1 MGAHVLAQCVSYHE
15 VCTDLLHMPADLNCR
30 LQPLKMYDK
39 WMEAN
44 PKDIVWKNL
53 DDGALEMNSRF
64 VTSWIATAGLI
75 FVWTF
80 PVAFIGTLS
89 NLDDLCVKVK

>member
-1 MGAHVLAQCVSYHE
+1 M
-15 VCTDLLHMPADLNCR
+15 
-30 LQPLKMYDK
+30 MYDK

-53 DDGALEMNSRF
+53 DDGALEMR
-64 VTSWIATAGLI
+64 TRYLLSWLGTAGLV
-75 FVWTF
+75 FAWTF

-89 NLDDLCVKVK
+89 NIDDLCHRVQ